1 MKDNYKHIWPKI
13 TKKTVKA
20 VLRELEKGEISIYD
34 RSGIFEKF
42 ENRFAS
48 YHKVKYALLT
58 SSGTAALHSAMV
70 ACGFKK
76 GDEVI
81 CPAYT
86 FYATVTPI
94 FQTGAIPVLCDS
106 KENGNIDP
114 NKIESLITPKTK
126 AVVVTHMWGFPC
138 DMEEISNICQKHK
151 LMLIEDCSHAHG
163 AKIGNK
169 HVGTFGD
176 IAAFSLQG
184 QKIITGG
191 EGGIIITNN
200 KEFYDRALLF
210 GHYNKR
216 CKQEISPSSPYYD
229 YVITGFGLKLR
240 AHPLAIA
247 IADEQFDHLDRW
259 LKAKNNNAKYLSS
272 LLKNIPGVKIP
283 NISGKFYPS
292 WYAYTIQFD
301 NNRFDASTDDMCKE
315 LIEEGL
321 LDADK
326 PGSTCPLNM
335 LRLFQNPSLLY
346 PEYKNLVGYK
356 VGDFPRA
363 EQFFNQTIKL
373 PIDIYESKKYKAVLD
388 KYAAIFKKV
397 IKRHLVAN

>member
-1 MKDNYKHIWPKI
+1 MKKSYKHIWPKI
-13 TKKTVKA
+13 TKRTIKA
-20 VLRELEKGEISIYD
+20 VLKELEKGEISIYD

-42 ENRFAS
+42 ENKFAC
-48 YHKVKYALLT
+48 YHKSKYALLT

-70 ACGFKK
+70 ACGFRK

-94 FQTGAIPVLCDS
+94 FQTGAIPILCDS

-114 NKIESLITPKTK
+114 KKIEPLITPRTK
-126 AVVVTHMWGFPC
+126 ALIVTHMWGIPC
-138 DMEEISNICQKHK
+138 DMEEILSICQKHK

-169 HVGTFGD
+169 NVGTFGD

-200 KEFYDRALLF
+200 KELYDRAVLF

-216 CKQEISPSSPYYD
+216 CKQEINQSSPYYA
-229 YVITGFGLKLR
+229 YAVTGFGLKLR

-272 LLKNIPGVKIP
+272 LLKDVPGIKIP
-283 NISGKFYPS
+283 VICDGFYPS
-292 WYAYTIQFD
+292 WYAYTIQF
-301 NNRFDASTDDMCKE
+301 NSGCFDISTDDICKE
-315 LIEEGL
+315 LVKEGL

-326 PGSTCPLNM
+326 PSSTCPLNM
-335 LRLFQNPSLLY
+335 LKLFQDPSLLY
-346 PEYKNLVGYK
+346 PEYTSLVSYK
-356 VGDFPRA
+356 IGDFPCA
-363 EQFFNQTIKL
+363 EQFFDQTIKL
-373 PIDIYESKKYKAVLD
+373 PIDIYENKRYKAVLD
-388 KYAAIFKKV
+388 EYAAIIEKV
-397 IKRHLVAN
+397 VKRHLIAN